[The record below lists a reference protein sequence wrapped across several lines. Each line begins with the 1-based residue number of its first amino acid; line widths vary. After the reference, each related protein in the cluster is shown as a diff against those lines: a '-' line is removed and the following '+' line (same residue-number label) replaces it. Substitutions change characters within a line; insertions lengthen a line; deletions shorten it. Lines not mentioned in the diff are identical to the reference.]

1 MSTQTTTAT
10 SVITVCLPLPL
21 PLLFTTVEIDR
32 LRIRPAILC
41 HTGIG
46 EELAPK
52 SVMPPNLKKADY
64 GIFVR
69 DRCTDEIVDCYLSRG
84 AISNSAAMAGTPTIS
99 TTIMF
104 HPHSDKDRQI
114 KALAACKDRIKGRL
128 EAACNLASAQAHG
141 PDGAWTSKLAWKW
154 CCPVVMKRFDT
165 NTTRATDVIE
175 IPICRGDCLVE
186 CTVVLL

>member
-1 MSTQTTTAT
+1 
-10 SVITVCLPLPL
+10 
-21 PLLFTTVEIDR
+21 
-32 LRIRPAILC
+32 
-41 HTGIG
+41 
-46 EELAPK
+46 
-52 SVMPPNLKKADY
+52 
-64 GIFVR
+64 
-69 DRCTDEIVDCYLSRG
+69 
-84 AISNSAAMAGTPTIS
+84 
-99 TTIMF
+99 MF

-186 CTVVLL
+186 CTVVLLWTKEPIPPLTETCISVAGVLGRGRVWWFGEGCEKKDASSCRLCWLSVRDRACRSSCFRRCYSSY